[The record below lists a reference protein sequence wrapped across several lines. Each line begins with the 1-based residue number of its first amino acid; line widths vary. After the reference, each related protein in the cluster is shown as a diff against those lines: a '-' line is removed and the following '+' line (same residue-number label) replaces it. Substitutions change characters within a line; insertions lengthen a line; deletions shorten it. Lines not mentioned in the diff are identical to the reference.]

1 MIKYLGSKRQLIPQI
16 LQAITDSN
24 PGAKHVIDLFSGT
37 SRVGHALKK
46 AGYQVSSNDHN
57 QYAYWIAKC
66 YVETDL
72 HAIKSQAEAWIER
85 LNRLPGKA
93 GYFTETFCLK
103 SRFFHPKNG
112 EKIDAIRDL
121 LAHENLKPD
130 LFAVL
135 LVSLMEAA
143 DRVDSTCGIQMSYLK
158 SWADRAHHDLKL
170 RLPDLTPES
179 AHGPSRAYCLDA
191 IEAAEQLTG
200 DVIYLDPPY
209 NQHNYRRNYHIW
221 ETLALWDKPETYGI
235 ATKRIDCKTH
245 HSAYNSKTQFI
256 HEFAKLIGALKA
268 QTLVISFNNEGYI
281 SRTEMESLLSQ
292 KGKVSVQTIDYKR
305 YVGAQIGI
313 YNPSG
318 ERVGK
323 VSHLRNKEY
332 LYTVT
337 TA

>member
-16 LQAITDSN
+16 LQTIKEAS

-57 QYAYWIAKC
+57 QYAYWLAKC

-72 HAIKSQAEAWIER
+72 HAIKSEAENWIER
-85 LNRLPGKA
+85 LNKLPGKA
-93 GYFTETFCLK
+93 GYFTENFCLK

-112 EKIDAIRDL
+112 ERIDAIREL
-121 LAHENLKPD
+121 LHQEQLEPN

-158 SWADRAHHDLKL
+158 AWAARAHRDLCL
-170 RLPDLTPES
+170 RLPDLTQTS
-179 AHGPSRAYCLDA
+179 AHGPSKAYCLDA
-191 IEAAEQLTG
+191 IEAAEKLTA

-209 NQHNYRRNYHIW
+209 NQHSYRRNYHIW

-245 HSAYNSKTQFI
+245 HSAFNSKTQFI
-256 HEFAKLIGALKA
+256 HEFAKLIAALRA
-268 QTLVISFNNEGYI
+268 PTLIISFNNEGFI
-281 SRTEMESLLSQ
+281 QREEMESLLSQ

-318 ERVGK
+318 KRVGE

-332 LYTVT
+332 LYVVN
-337 TA
+337 AS

>member
-16 LQAITDSN
+16 LQAVTEAN
-24 PGAKHVIDLFSGT
+24 PGAKHVVDLFSGT

-46 AGYQVSSNDHN
+46 SGYRVSSNDHN
-57 QYAYWIAKC
+57 QYAYWLAKC
-66 YVETDL
+66 YVETNQQEVIEQ
-72 HAIKSQAEAWIER
+72 AQSWIKQ
-85 LNRLPGKA
+85 LNELSPQA
-93 GYFTETFCLK
+93 GYFTENFCLK

-112 EKIDAIRDL
+112 EKIDAIREF
-121 LAHENLKPD
+121 LASQELPPN

-158 SWADRAHHDLKL
+158 KWASRANQDLNL
-170 RLPDLTPES
+170 RLPDLTHASP
-179 AHGPSRAYCLDA
+179 HGPSKAYCLDA
-191 IEAAEQLTG
+191 QEAAEQLEG

-235 ATKRIDCKTH
+235 ATKRVDCKTH
-245 HSAYNSKTQFI
+245 PSPFNSKTQFI
-256 HEFAKLIGALKA
+256 HAFAKLIASLRA
-268 QTLVISFNNEGYI
+268 QTLIISFNNEGFI
-281 SRTEMESLLSQ
+281 SRTEMESLLTQ
-292 KGKVSVQTIDYKR
+292 RGDLSVQTIDYKR

-313 YNPSG
+313 YSPSG
-318 ERVGK
+318 ERVGE

-332 LYTVT
+332 LYVVNVR
-337 TA
+337 

>member
-16 LQAITDSN
+16 LQAVADAS
-24 PGAKHVIDLFSGT
+24 PGAKHVVDLFSGT

-46 AGYQVSSNDHN
+46 AGYRVSSNDHN
-57 QYAYWIAKC
+57 EYAYWLAKC

-72 HAIKSQAEAWIER
+72 QKVQSEAETWIDR
-85 LNRLPGKA
+85 LNKLPGQA
-93 GYFTETFCLK
+93 GYFTENFCIK

-112 EKIDAIRDL
+112 ERIDAIREL
-121 LAHENLKPD
+121 LAQEHLDPN

-158 SWADRAHHDLKL
+158 SWAARAHHDLNL
-170 RLPDLTPES
+170 RLPDLTPRS
-179 AHGPSRAYCLDA
+179 IHGPSKAYCLDA
-191 IEAAEQLTG
+191 LEAAEKLTG

-245 HSAYNSKTQFI
+245 TSAFNSKTQFI
-256 HEFAKLIGALKA
+256 HAFTQLISALKA
-268 QTLVISFNNEGYI
+268 KTLIVSFNNEGFI

-292 KGKVSVQTIDYKR
+292 KGEVSVQTIDYKR

-318 ERVGK
+318 QRVGE

-332 LYTVT
+332 LYTVN
-337 TA
+337 A

>member
-16 LQAITDSN
+16 LQAISEAN

-57 QYAYWIAKC
+57 QYAYWLAKC

-72 HAIKSQAEAWIER
+72 NAVKPEAEAWIKR
-85 LNRLPGKA
+85 LNQIPGQA
-93 GYFTETFCLK
+93 GYFTENFCLK

-112 EKIDAIRDL
+112 EKIDAIREVLSLEKLDP
-121 LAHENLKPD
+121 N

-158 SWADRAHHDLKL
+158 SWADRAHHELKL
-170 RLPDLTPES
+170 RLPDLTHQSP
-179 AHGPSRAYCLDA
+179 HGPSKAYCLDA
-191 IEAAEQLTG
+191 IQAAEQLRA

-221 ETLALWDKPETYGI
+221 ETLVLWDKPETYGV
-235 ATKRIDCKTH
+235 ATKRVDCKTH
-245 HSAYNSKTQFI
+245 NSAFNSKTKFI
-256 HEFAKLIGALKA
+256 HEFAKLIATLQA
-268 QTLVISFNNEGYI
+268 RTLVISFNNEGFI
-281 SRTEMESLLSQ
+281 ARDEMESLLSQ
-292 KGKVSVQTIDYKR
+292 KGEVSVQTIDYKR

-313 YNPSG
+313 YNPKG
-318 ERVGK
+318 KRVGE

-332 LYTVT
+332 LYVVNT
-337 TA
+337 